1 MTTDERMTCA
11 NSDTQADQ
19 MPFWQAVMQSS
30 DMTPAEKLP
39 HLAQTCRWYGD
50 ILNYVEVALERGDIN
65 AATAC
70 LRNPYACLGE
80 YAPTTDDDC
89 TTKGETR

>member
-1 MTTDERMTCA
+1 MNDVKISAT
-11 NSDTQADQ
+11 SDTQADQ
-19 MPFWQAVMQSS
+19 MPFWQAVMQST

-50 ILNYVEVALERGDIN
+50 ILNYVAVAMDRGDIN

-70 LRNPYACLGE
+70 LRNPHGCLGE
-80 YAPTTDDDC
+80 YAPTADGDC
-89 TTKGETR
+89 SAEGATR